1 MTVAREISIATD
13 HPAFAGHFPGNP
25 IVPGVVL
32 IDRALTEIARA
43 AGVSMTAYRLSS
55 VKFLSVVRPGEP
67 LTLTFE
73 VEGSDSMAFELRV
86 HERLVVKGTVA
97 W

>member
-1 MTVAREISIATD
+1 MTLIREICIAAD
-13 HPAFAGHFPGNP
+13 HPVFAGHFPGNP

-67 LTLTFE
+67 LTLTFQ
-73 VEGSDSMAFELRV
+73 VEESDSAAFELRV
-86 HERLVVKGTVA
+86 RERLVAKGTVA

>member
-1 MTVAREISIATD
+1 MTRVREIFIAAD
-13 HPAFAGHFPGNP
+13 HPVFPGHFPGNP

-32 IDRALTEIARA
+32 IDKALTEIARA
-43 AGVSMTAYRLSS
+43 AGVSMTGCRLSS

-67 LTLTFE
+67 LILSFDTL
-73 VEGSDSMAFELRV
+73 GSDSASFEIRV
-86 HERLVVKGTVA
+86 HQRLVAKGAVA